1 MSECLGVVQL
11 EQFKRQQII
20 DTAMCIFREK
30 GYFAASMQDIAEACS
45 MAKASIYKV
54 FPSKEDL
61 FTSVFVEVHRI
72 LFEETRELDRM
83 LRLEG
88 LPPKEVLRRKI
99 EFQMQYMLENYFF
112 TSEFKELP
120 ITTNE
125 NFLIEWR
132 KKRATL
138 LTLHHDCFYEAYGE
152 PIAPF
157 LGDVVAIFRGMIKEY
172 LSHAIQAVIAV
183 PMAQLAGFIVDRLDT
198 VIRDLIASKA
208 EPVLKTSSAFFN
220 EINPL
225 DHFTR
230 QANLEEFLK
239 FFAEKIHK
247 LPQPEHIR
255 KELLEVI
262 DLLQGELAQPRP
274 NDTLLR
280 VYTTFLDS
288 VSDLRPYLRQLGLM
302 LNHTAIS
309 R

>member
-1 MSECLGVVQL
+1 MYRGGKM
-11 EQFKRQQII
+11 EQIKRQQII

-61 FTSVFVEVHRI
+61 FTGVFVEVHRI
-72 LFEETRELDRM
+72 LFEKARELDRT

-99 EFQMQYMLENYFF
+99 EFQMQYMLENFFF

-125 NFLIEWR
+125 NFLVEWR
-132 KKRATL
+132 KKRTTL

-152 PIAPF
+152 PIVPF

-172 LSHAIQAVIAV
+172 LTHAVQAVIAV
-183 PMAQLAGFIVDRLDT
+183 PMSTLSVFIVDRLDT
-198 VIRDLIASKA
+198 VINDLITSKP
-208 EPVLKTSSAFFN
+208 EPVLKVSNAFFN

-225 DHFTR
+225 DNETR
-230 QANLEEFLK
+230 QANLGEFLK
-239 FFAEKIHK
+239 LFAGKIHE
-247 LPQPEHIR
+247 LPQPERIR

-262 DLLQGELAQPRP
+262 ELLQNELARPKP
-274 NDTLLR
+274 NDTLVR
-280 VYTTFLDS
+280 VYTTYLDS
-288 VSDLRPYLRQLGLM
+288 VSALRPYVRQLRLM
-302 LNHTAIS
+302 LNHIA